1 MRSPRPFEAI
11 LRRPLRRRALPLVAL
26 CLVACGDSGGGG
38 SGGGGGGGGGGG
50 DAGLGGAAD
59 MGPTPFPADTLVEVA
74 LTLSE
79 ADWAALQADPTVDA
93 DYLAAVDW
101 AGEPLTQVS
110 LAVRGSGSV
119 LDIAAA
125 GSARFNFRLDVN
137 DFVPDQTLFG
147 EKKLYLNHGYKDPTH
162 LREVLAYEVLHALG
176 VPAPTATLV
185 HLRMNGES
193 LGVYTAVEAVDGGFL
208 EERFPDPDGAL
219 YQLDAPA
226 GTLAPSAEMPPV
238 YDGLE
243 VERGEAI
250 PPVPEDFSAL
260 VSALAT
266 PGATQ
271 FDAVLDVD
279 TTLRYL
285 AANAALVNLD
295 SYAGSGGNYFLYAQS
310 GHFTL
315 VPWDVGDAFGL
326 ATCGCAAEAL
336 VGFPVDAPT
345 CGPVAERPLV
355 AALLAVPALSARYRT
370 HVGRAADALE
380 ALELRVEPLAALLRP
395 VVTADTGAFFSA
407 EDFEWALTQDL
418 PRADEPDKAPIF
430 GLTSFITARVASLRT
445 QLAAPAEPAAGAAGA
460 CP

>member
-1 MRSPRPFEAI
+1 M
-11 LRRPLRRRALPLVAL
+11 RRRALPLAAL
-26 CLVACGDSGGGG
+26 LFVACDDSGGGDSSG
-38 SGGGGGGGGGGG
+38 SGGGGRAGDGGP
-50 DAGLGGAAD
+50 GGAAD
-59 MGPTPFPADTLVEVA
+59 LGPTPFPADTLVEVA
-74 LTLSE
+74 LTLP
-79 ADWAALQADPTVDA
+79 AGDWMALQADPTADV
-93 DYLAAVDW
+93 DYLVAVDW
-101 AGEPLTQVS
+101 AGEPLTKVS
-110 LAVRGSGSV
+110 LAVRGSTSA

-137 DFVPDQTLFG
+137 DFQPDQTLFG

-176 VPAPTATLV
+176 VPAPRATLV
-185 HLRMNGES
+185 HLRMNGDS
-193 LGVYTAVEAVDGGFL
+193 LGIYTAVEAVDGGFL

-226 GTLAPSAEMPPV
+226 GTLSPSAEMPPV

-295 SYAGSGGNYFLYAQS
+295 SYAGGGGNYFLYAQS
-310 GHFTL
+310 GRFTL

-326 ATCGCAAEAL
+326 ATCGCPAEAL
-336 VGFPVDAPT
+336 VGFPIDAPT
-345 CGPVAERPLV
+345 CGPMAERPLV
-355 AALLAVPALSARYRT
+355 SALLAVPALSARYRT
-370 HVGRAADALE
+370 HVGHAADALE
-380 ALELRVEPLAALLRP
+380 VLQARVEPLAARVRP
-395 VVTADTGAFFSA
+395 VVTADTSAFFSA
-407 EDFEWALTQDL
+407 DDFEWALTQDL
-418 PRADEPDKAPIF
+418 PRVDEPDKAPIF
-430 GLTSFITARVASLRT
+430 GLTSFLAARVESMRA
-445 QLAAPAEPAAGAAGA
+445 QLAAEPDPAAGVAGA

>member
-1 MRSPRPFEAI
+1 MM
-11 LRRPLRRRALPLVAL
+11 ALG
-26 CLVACGDSGGGG
+26 CSG
-38 SGGGGGGGGGGG
+38 SGGG
-50 DAGLGGAAD
+50 DSAGSGGASAGD
-59 MGPTPFPADTLVEVA
+59 GGPGGAVDLGPTPFPADTLVEVS
-74 LTLSE
+74 LTLTE
-79 ADWAALQADPTVDA
+79 ADWTALQADPTADVDF
-93 DYLAAVDW
+93 LAAVDW
-101 AGEPLTQVS
+101 DGEPLTQVS
-110 LAVRGSGSV
+110 LAVRGSGSA

-137 DFVPDQTLFG
+137 DTLEDQTLHG
-147 EKKLYLNHGYKDPTH
+147 DKKLYLNHAYKDPTH

-176 VPAPTATLV
+176 VPAPRAALV
-185 HLRMNGES
+185 HLRMNGGS
-193 LGVYTAVEAVDGGFL
+193 LGIYTAVEAVDGEFL

-226 GTLAPSAEMPPV
+226 GTLVRSAELPPL

-250 PPVPEDFSAL
+250 PPVPADFEAL
-260 VSALAT
+260 LAALAT
-266 PGATQ
+266 PGATN

-285 AANAALVNLD
+285 AANTALVNLD

-310 GHFTL
+310 GRFTL

-336 VGFPVDAPT
+336 VAFPIDAPT
-345 CGPVAERPLV
+345 CGPVTERPLV
-355 AALLAVPALSARYRT
+355 ASLLAVPSLLDRYRT

-380 ALELRVEPLAALLRP
+380 ALGARVEPMATLVRPLVAA
-395 VVTADTGAFFSA
+395 DEGAFFSP

-418 PRADEPDKAPIF
+418 PRVDEPDKAPIF
-430 GLTSFITARVASLRT
+430 GLTRFMSARAASLRA
-445 QLAAPAEPAAGAAGA
+445 QLAAPAGVAAGASGA